1 LMEVVPIGYVH
12 NGAEEDTDFEGLVS
26 EIEIL
31 PEYAEGLHR
40 IEENEELDIV
50 FLFDRSTFYKM
61 RAHPH
66 HDPTQPEVGVF
77 ASRSPKRPNFLGLT
91 RVRLLERRGNVLVV
105 KGLDAFNGTPVIDI
119 KPAHRRDRVGKNH
132 K

>member
-1 LMEVVPIGYVH
+1 MEVVPIGYVH
-12 NGAEEDTDFEGLVS
+12 NSAEEDTDFEGLVS

-61 RAHPH
+61 RVHPH

>member
-1 LMEVVPIGYVH
+1 MEVVPIGYVH
-12 NGAEEDTDFEGLVS
+12 SSAEEGTDFETLVS

-61 RAHPH
+61 RVHPH
-66 HDPTQPEVGVF
+66 HDAVQPEVGVF
-77 ASRSPKRPNFLGLT
+77 ASRSPKRPNYLGLT
-91 RVRLLERRGNVLVV
+91 RVKFIERRGNALVV
-105 KGLDAFNGTPVIDI
+105 KGFDAFDGTPVVDI
-119 KPAHRRDRVGKNH
+119 KPARRRDRLCKNH

>member
-1 LMEVVPIGYVH
+1 MMEVVPIGYVH

>member
-12 NGAEEDTDFEGLVS
+12 NSAEEDTDFEGLVS

-61 RAHPH
+61 RVHPH